1 MSKNMNLQ
9 DAILNYVRKEKA
21 FVSIYLTSGL
31 HFKGNVIGF
40 DNFVIILDCDGRQQM
55 IYKHAVSTVVPGKNI
70 RLDKLLNDGE
80 E

>member
-1 MSKNMNLQ
+1 MSKSTNLQ

-55 IYKHAVSTVVPGKNI
+55 FYKHAVSTVVPGKSI
-70 RLDKLLNDGE
+70 RIDKLLSDGE
-80 E
+80 D

>member
-1 MSKNMNLQ
+1 MSKNINLQ

-70 RLDKLLNDGE
+70 RLDKILNDGE

>member
-1 MSKNMNLQ
+1 MSKSTNLQ

-55 IYKHAVSTVVPGKNI
+55 IYKHAVSTVVPGKSI
-70 RLDKLLNDGE
+70 RIDKLLSDGE

>member
-1 MSKNMNLQ
+1 MSKNINLQ
-9 DAILNYVRKEKA
+9 DAVLNYVRKEKA

-70 RLDKLLNDGE
+70 RLDKILNDGE

>member
-1 MSKNMNLQ
+1 MSKSTNLQ
-9 DAILNYVRKEKA
+9 DAILNYVRKERA

-70 RLDKLLNDGE
+70 RIDKLLSDGE

>member
-1 MSKNMNLQ
+1 MNKNLNLQ

-55 IYKHAVSTVVPGKNI
+55 IYKHAVSTVVPGKSI
-70 RLDKLLNDGE
+70 RIDKLLNDGE

>member
-1 MSKNMNLQ
+1 MSKNINLQ
-9 DAILNYVRKEKA
+9 DAVLNYVRKEKA

-70 RLDKLLNDGE
+70 RLDTILSDGE

>member
-1 MSKNMNLQ
+1 MSKSTNLQ
-9 DAILNYVRKEKA
+9 DAILNHVRKEKA

-40 DNFVIILDCDGRQQM
+40 DNFVIILECDGRQQM

-70 RLDKLLNDGE
+70 RIDKLLTGGE

>member
-1 MSKNMNLQ
+1 MSKNINLQ

-70 RLDKLLNDGE
+70 RLDKILSDGE

>member
-1 MSKNMNLQ
+1 MSKNINLQ
-9 DAILNYVRKEKA
+9 DAVLNYVRKEKA

-70 RLDKLLNDGE
+70 RLDKILSDGE

>member
-1 MSKNMNLQ
+1 MSKNLNLQ
-9 DAILNYVRKEKA
+9 DAVLNYVRKEKA

-70 RLDKLLNDGE
+70 RLDKILSDGE

>member
-9 DAILNYVRKEKA
+9 DAVLNYVRKEKA

-55 IYKHAVSTVVPGKNI
+55 IYKHAVSTVVPGKNVRI
-70 RLDKLLNDGE
+70 DKILNDGE

>member
-70 RLDKLLNDGE
+70 RIDKILNDGE

>member
-1 MSKNMNLQ
+1 MNKNLNLQ

-55 IYKHAVSTVVPGKNI
+55 IYNHAVSPVVPGKSI

>member
-1 MSKNMNLQ
+1 MSKSTNLQ

-70 RLDKLLNDGE
+70 RIDKLLNSGE

>member
-70 RLDKLLNDGE
+70 RLDKILNDGE

>member
-1 MSKNMNLQ
+1 MNKQTNLQ

-55 IYKHAVSTVVPGKNI
+55 IYKHAVSTVVPGKTI
-70 RLDKLLNDGE
+70 RIDKILADGE